1 MGQRTNI
8 RKMVGE
14 KQELA
19 FPWKLNDNVTILFP
33 CAEIMFQVI
42 WQCTAITFLHRPVLH
57 YQTPSQPARQRGYGA
72 QRLHKDSKSLCKGR
86 AGDPHGTTPLRSQSR
101 QQG

>member
-1 MGQRTNI
+1 
-8 RKMVGE
+8 MVGE

-86 AGDPHGTTPLRSQSR
+86 AGDPHGATPLGSQSR